1 MLLPL
6 RGRRPCRTHRNR
18 CGRTE
23 GPSSADPRKPCAVR
37 GDVRRRDLGGRQA
50 PGTSRD
56 SGAFDGLPDD
66 LAAVRT
72 VGTRR
77 RDPGLIGSETAECRM
92 VHERRLVARWAP
104 RQRARGHLS
113 RRDPGGGCSRQQAI
127 DAGFHAPST
136 GGGRDPAV
144 CLLAGAA
151 FAMAQVRNGP
161 WRLKVRSA
169 TGDQHSGPGDEL
181 RRPTC
186 GLCRAHAHHRG
197 RRATCRRTR
206 LHQPRSATGTNT
218 PRPWR
223 TPRWPLPHRRRS
235 APWRRRPGCGR
246 HRRPAT
252 RRTARAPRAGAA
264 RCRRSQRPTAAGSPT
279 DTHTPNRSATTA
291 RDCMNPSTAN
301 LAPQ

>member
-1 MLLPL
+1 MI
-6 RGRRPCRTHRNR
+6 R
-18 CGRTE
+18 
-23 GPSSADPRKPCAVR
+23 
-37 GDVRRRDLGGRQA
+37 
-50 PGTSRD
+50 
-56 SGAFDGLPDD
+56 
-66 LAAVRT
+66 
-72 VGTRR
+72 
-77 RDPGLIGSETAECRM
+77 SETAECRM

-206 LHQPRSATGTNT
+206 LHRGLPPERIRLGRGARRDGRSRIGGALRRGEGGLGAGDIGGQQPGVRPELLERARHVADEVRGQPQPVRRPTPT
-218 PRPWR
+218 PRI
-223 TPRWPLPHRRRS
+223 
-235 APWRRRPGCGR
+235 ARRP
-246 HRRPAT
+246 RPG
-252 RRTARAPRAGAA
+252 TA
-264 RCRRSQRPTAAGSPT
+264 
-279 DTHTPNRSATTA
+279 
-291 RDCMNPSTAN
+291 
-301 LAPQ
+301 